1 MNTKTGPIV
10 TDNHSD
16 LDKFVA
22 ILTKFHRDYL
32 IHGNECTRVH
42 LKINKSQDDLDKEYH
57 RDINAFNFTVD
68 ICDPTMPFIWIEV
81 SYSKINQVLVAHVY
95 DYSGLQRCIR
105 RSGTHDMLTIW
116 FGVDGRIITW
126 NGYSFNFSNADVF
139 KTLFKIDYTS
149 PLASAV
155 AEVLKVKEDPIYR
168 WRIDNDKKTND

>member
-1 MNTKTGPIV
+1 MNTKTELIV
-10 TDNHSD
+10 TDYHSD
-16 LDKFVA
+16 LDKLVA

-68 ICDPTMPFIWIEV
+68 ICDPTMPFIWMEV

-105 RSGTHDMLTIW
+105 RSGKHDMLTMW
-116 FGVDGRIITW
+116 FGVDGRIIAW
-126 NGYSFNFSNADVF
+126 NCFSFNSSCRDVF
-139 KTLFKIDYTS
+139 KTLFTLEYTS
-149 PLASAV
+149 PLARMV
-155 AEVLKVKEDPIYR
+155 AGVLKVNEDPIYR
-168 WRIDNDKKTND
+168 WSSANDEKTND